1 MEVLKDRDMGQ
12 LVSLLSS
19 LNRIGALLKDI
30 AESLLCFMPGEVTM
44 GRLQPMRKLLLAD
57 TEVAGAFWYFVYR
70 SPNGHRQEVKMI
82 KKYKTYFVRKNK

>member
-1 MEVLKDRDMGQ
+1 
-12 LVSLLSS
+12 
-19 LNRIGALLKDI
+19 
-30 AESLLCFMPGEVTM
+30 
-44 GRLQPMRKLLLAD
+44 MRKLLLAD